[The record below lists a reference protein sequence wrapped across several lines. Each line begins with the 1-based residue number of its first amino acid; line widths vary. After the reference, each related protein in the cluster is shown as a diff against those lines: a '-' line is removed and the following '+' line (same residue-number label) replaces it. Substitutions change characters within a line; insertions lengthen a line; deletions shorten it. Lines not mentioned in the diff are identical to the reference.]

1 MGVAPLSFL
10 SSQLLHSHILKAS
23 PSQVRGI
30 SPLPRGQALCIHS
43 PSERV
48 LTTSVLGLLGGFLER
63 PYLSGTP
70 HASMRGSRF
79 VVEELSKS
87 FDSLRDS
94 QDI

>member
-23 PSQVRGI
+23 PSQVGGI
-30 SPLPRGQALCIHS
+30 SPLPRGQGLCIHL

-48 LTTSVLGLLGGFLER
+48 PATSMLGLLGGFVER

-70 HASMRGSRF
+70 HASMRGSQF
-79 VVEELSKS
+79 VVEELSNG